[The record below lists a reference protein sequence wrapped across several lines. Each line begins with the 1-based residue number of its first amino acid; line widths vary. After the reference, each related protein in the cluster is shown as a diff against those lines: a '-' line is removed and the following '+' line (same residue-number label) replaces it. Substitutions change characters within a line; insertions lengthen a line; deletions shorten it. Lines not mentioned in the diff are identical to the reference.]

1 MDEDERSS
9 SRLEVPPTR
18 VGSRGRR
25 APLVVLALGLSA
37 IAGAIAVASVGPGLP
52 GSPATAGPVAA
63 SSAGDASPASPGP
76 SSSLAPVGAVP
87 PRLTPVDLA
96 ARVGDGSLE
105 DRLVFVDGEIR
116 ATPVDCGR
124 SPEPS
129 GVECFSI
136 HIPGLGLP
144 LELGLTA
151 VPWAD
156 PPPGSWLVTVVR
168 GGSLVYL
175 GALKPDDDTADDASE
190 LTRRL
195 LGGELPPL
203 SGSLFQVTSWLVAR
217 PVPPFL
223 AADEPLADGT
233 LRSDRGA
240 EVTIVE
246 PVIDVDPLAVV
257 TPGPFLLATPGDC
270 LPSEAW
276 ATCLSDQRWVVVAR
290 YEPSRSV
297 RVQVP

>member
-1 MDEDERSS
+1 MDEDERSTR
-9 SRLEVPPTR
+9 RLDVPPTR
-18 VGSRGRR
+18 VGSRNRR
-25 APLVVLALGLSA
+25 APLVVLALGVAA
-37 IAGAIAVASVGPGLP
+37 IAGAITVAEFGPGT
-52 GSPATAGPVAA
+52 PAPLATMAPPSAPAAGI
-63 SSAGDASPASPGP
+63 ASPGA
-76 SSSLAPVGAVP
+76 SSRLAPVGAVP
-87 PRLTPVDLA
+87 PRLSPVDLA
-96 ARVGDGSLE
+96 ARIGDGSLE
-105 DRLVFVDGEIR
+105 GRLVFVDGEIR

-129 GVECFSI
+129 GVECFTI
-136 HIPGLGLP
+136 HIPGLGVP
-144 LELGLTA
+144 LELAPSA

-156 PPPGSWLVTVVR
+156 PPPGSWLVTAAR
-168 GGSLVYL
+168 DGALVYL
-175 GALKPDDDTADDASE
+175 GALKPDDDTPDDASE

-233 LRSDRGA
+233 LRSDRGS
-240 EVTIVE
+240 EVTIEE

-270 LPSEAW
+270 LPSAAW

>member
-18 VGSRGRR
+18 VGSRGNR
-25 APLVVLALGLSA
+25 APLVILAMGLAA
-37 IAGAIAVASVGPGLP
+37 IAGALAVANVGPGMP
-52 GSPATAGPVAA
+52 AAQATFAPPSASAGSPGA
-63 SSAGDASPASPGP
+63 SSR
-76 SSSLAPVGAVP
+76 LAPVGAVP
-87 PRLTPVDLA
+87 PRLSPVDLA
-96 ARVGDGSLE
+96 ARVRDGSLE
-105 DRLVFVDGEIR
+105 GRLVFVDGEIR

-129 GVECFSI
+129 GAECFSI
-136 HIPGLGLP
+136 HIPGLGVP
-144 LELGLTA
+144 LELA
-151 VPWAD
+151 PSAMPWDD
-156 PPPGSWLVTVVR
+156 PPPGSWLVTAAR
-168 GGSLVYL
+168 AGALVYL
-175 GALKPDDDTADDASE
+175 GALKPDDDAPDDASE

-195 LGGELPPL
+195 LGGERPPL
-203 SGSLFQVTSWLVAR
+203 AGSLFQVTSWLVAS
-217 PVPPFL
+217 PAPPFL
-223 AADEPLADGT
+223 AADEPLRDGT

-240 EVTIVE
+240 EVTIEE

-270 LPSEAW
+270 LPSAAW
-276 ATCLSDQRWVVVAR
+276 ATCLGDQRWVVVAR